1 MIKKNNHGIFIVVSG
16 PSGVGK
22 GTVCQ
27 KLIKKL
33 NAWYSISATTREIRD
48 GEQDGV
54 NYYFLTKEEFEKKIS
69 EGNFLEYALYNGNYY
84 GTPKEKILEKI
95 NSGVDVFS
103 EIEVQ
108 GAKNIKKMFPDA
120 LLIYILPPSMEEL
133 RRRLEGRGTNSKD
146 DIDNR
151 IAIAY
156 KEFEE
161 INNYDYIVAN
171 NDIDETVEVIKEI
184 IASEKHSAKRV
195 ELDF

>member
-1 MIKKNNHGIFIVVSG
+1 MIKKNNYGIFIVVSG